1 MRLTEKQKK
10 FADAYIKL
18 GNGKQA
24 AIEAGYSEK
33 TAKQMATENLSKP
46 YLKSYIDE
54 RMAKL
59 AEKRIMS
66 ASEAL
71 ELLTRIA
78 RGEEME
84 IVVVGTPQGAKSV
97 ERPPDNKQKMAAAK
111 ELLKRFPDN
120 DRLLDAQVRKM
131 EAEATIAE
139 ANAKNIGD
147 SSNVEEEVHLV
158 FKRGDSNGD

>member
-46 YLKSYIDE
+46 YLKSYIDG
-54 RMAKL
+54 RMAEL

-84 IVVVGTPQGAKSV
+84 IVVVGTPQGAESV

-158 FKRGDSNGD
+158 FKRGDRNGD

>member
-1 MRLTEKQKK
+1 MKLTVKQKR
-10 FADAYIKL
+10 FADAYIEL
-18 GNGKQA
+18 GNATQA
-24 AIEAGYSEK
+24 AIEAGYSKK
-33 TAKQMATENLSKP
+33 TAAVIGAENLIKP
-46 YLKSYIDE
+46 NIKSYIEE
-54 RMAKL
+54 RMAEID
-59 AEKRIMS
+59 AQSIMT

-120 DRLLDAQVRKM
+120 DRLLDAQVRKL